1 MLIREQRTL
10 VELDIAVRFIGGNH
24 RIVSYCVELMEYSW
38 TSKTVVYDTS
48 IREHR
53 QKFLTVEN
61 SIVFQ
66 ARLVAKPS
74 VTNYASKQWSRYEY

>member
-38 TSKTVVYDTS
+38 TSKTVVYDTF
-48 IREHR
+48 IRLLDR
-53 QKFLTVEN
+53 KFPTVGN
-61 SIVFQ
+61 SVDFQ
-66 ARLVAKPS
+66 LRLVAKLS
-74 VTNYASKQWSRYEY
+74 ASNYVAKIPLPDE